1 MSRQGY
7 AWAGYRYRHADDVW
21 KRVIKFQ
28 QRRWM
33 KAYIMLSTKLRKEAK
48 NEFEKDLFK
57 LMNNSIFRKTMENIR
72 SHKDMKLVTSD
83 KKIFELYHETKLYRW
98 FSIF

>member
-1 MSRQGY
+1 
-7 AWAGYRYRHADDVW
+7 
-21 KRVIKFQ
+21 
-28 QRRWM
+28 M

-48 NEFEKDLFK
+48 NGFEKDLFK

-83 KKIFELYHETKLYRW
+83 KKYLNYIMKPNFTDGFP
-98 FSIF
+98 FSKHIICCRNWKKRDYDEQTSVPLTGNIGHK